1 MEVWTEL
8 MKTTAAFITL
18 FVGTLAA
25 AIVVAQKPVPVAVD
39 VFRSPTC
46 GCCMKWV
53 EHLRHAGFQVTV
65 KDLEQDALDKV
76 KAQYRVPQ
84 AAQSCHTAR
93 VAGYTVEG
101 HVPAD
106 AVEKLLKT
114 RPAVAGIAV
123 GGMPTGSPGMEV
135 PSGRKQPFDV
145 VSFGQDGTTKVFASY
160 NR

>member
-1 MEVWTEL
+1 
-8 MKTTAAFITL
+8 
-18 FVGTLAA
+18 
-25 AIVVAQKPVPVAVD
+25 
-39 VFRSPTC
+39 
-46 GCCMKWV
+46 MKWV
-53 EHLRHAGFQVTV
+53 EHLRQAGFEVKV
-65 KDLEQDALDKV
+65 KDLDQDALDKV
-76 KAQYRVPQ
+76 KEQHGIPP

-106 AVEKLLKT
+106 AVQKLLKDK
-114 RPAVAGIAV
+114 PAVAGIAV

-145 VSFGQDGTTKVFASY
+145 VTFGKTGAMKVFASY

>member
-1 MEVWTEL
+1 
-8 MKTTAAFITL
+8 MKTAAVITL
-18 FVGTLAA
+18 FIGTLAA
-25 AIVVAQKPVPVAVD
+25 AIVVAQKPAPTVVD

-53 EHLRHAGFQVTV
+53 DHLKQAGFDV
-65 KDLEQDALDKV
+65 KVKELDQEALDNLKQHHGIP
-76 KAQYRVPQ
+76 A

-106 AVEKLLKT
+106 AVQKLLKEK
-114 RPAVAGIAV
+114 PAVSGIAV
-123 GGMPTGSPGMEV
+123 GGMPMGSPGMEV

-145 VSFGQDGTTKVFASY
+145 VTFGKTGATKVFASY

>member
-1 MEVWTEL
+1 
-8 MKTTAAFITL
+8 MKTITAVITL

-25 AIVVAQKPVPVAVD
+25 AIVVAQKPAPTVVD

-53 EHLRHAGFQVTV
+53 EHMRQAGFDV
-65 KDLEQDALDKV
+65 KVKELDQDALDKM
-76 KAQYRVPQ
+76 KSDHGIPP

-106 AVEKLLKT
+106 AVQKLIKDK
-114 RPAVAGIAV
+114 PAVAGIAV
-123 GGMPTGSPGMEV
+123 GGMPLGSPGMEV
-135 PSGRKQPFDV
+135 PGGRKQPFNV
-145 VSFGQDGTTKVFASY
+145 VSFGKDGSTKVFASY
-160 NR
+160 